1 MPRKIVV
8 TCVSV
13 KFFKIRIDRSLPLGS
28 FTSRVATRE
37 RQPITLRAADAAIV
51 RPAQE
56 SVRSIVMRV
65 LMMSVITH
73 RLIRIAFT

>member
-8 TCVSV
+8 TYVNV
-13 KFFKIRIDRSLPLGS
+13 KLFEIRIDRSLPLGS

-56 SVRSIVMRV
+56 SVRSIVMRS
-65 LMMSVITH
+65 L
-73 RLIRIAFT
+73 